1 MLLRNNLPMTSDRLL
16 AIALDYRDETEKI
29 SKGLGLGN
37 GDIDIREGASN
48 IVAYL
53 LSFLGLLAVIIIL
66 YGGYLWMTSAGNE
79 DQIDKAKETLK
90 SGVIGLIVILSAL
103 AIAVFVSSG
112 VMQALSGQNISL

>member
-1 MLLRNNLPMTSDRLL
+1 MTSDRLL